1 MKRLMFFCGAL
12 GFFLAM
18 TGCNRPSTA
27 YPGEMPTPIY
37 ATVPPVVQRGK
48 VYSFII
54 ETSPGDTCQAS
65 ILFWD
70 KNNNWL
76 QEELPTIT
84 ADEIG
89 ICKWLWRVPE
99 SARDGEA
106 ELRGRVESKLEGQ
119 NIFPSEFCIDK
130 CP

>member
-18 TGCNRPSTA
+18 TGCNRSSTA
-27 YPGEMPTPIY
+27 YPSEMPTPIY

-48 VYSFII
+48 EYFFSI
-54 ETSPGDTCQAS
+54 ETSPSATCHAG
-65 ILFWD
+65 IVFWD
-70 KNNNWL
+70 TNDKWIH
-76 QEELPTIT
+76 EELPTIT

-89 ICKWLWRVPE
+89 VCKWIWKIPE
-99 SARDGEA
+99 NAKDGEA
-106 ELRGRVESKLEGQ
+106 GLRGYVEMGSLDE
-119 NIFPSEFCIDK
+119 NIFPETFCIEK